1 MYLLISRNGNGVY
14 ILSEGM
20 MGFCIIQRVY
30 TTGLYLPVPLVPE
43 CHVLF
48 HFLMSPWPSFSV
60 PRFPRSKL
68 IIIISYPAI
77 IKWIS
82 IEHIVIIAGQIDK
95 SFPYSNQMD
104 LLFPKFITTFMKIQY
119 MPSSLAIFQDHTD
132 CIIWCMHIAAHYDSI
147 LLYLFY
153 DLLFVVVTV
162 EGVVSSLNRW

>member
-20 MGFCIIQRVY
+20 MGFCIIQKVY
-30 TTGLYLPVPLVPE
+30 TTGLYLPVPLVLE

-60 PRFPRSKL
+60 PRFLRSKL

-95 SFPYSNQMD
+95 SFPSNNQMD
-104 LLFPKFITTFMKIQY
+104 L
-119 MPSSLAIFQDHTD
+119 
-132 CIIWCMHIAAHYDSI
+132 
-147 LLYLFY
+147 
-153 DLLFVVVTV
+153 FVWY
-162 EGVVSSLNRW
+162 SLNIDSLEKGWTLRLTQNVCVKVILKVID